1 MDKKLITDAIQNL
14 QIGNIVLHD
23 CNLTRFKPLPE
34 FREFEFGQQFKLSV
48 QHEKFKA
55 TVIGKSPYIF
65 RVLVGLGVRVVNVQD
80 SQPEPLYQ
88 IEASFEVDYTMTNDV
103 TDEALHEF
111 AQFNSVHNVW
121 PFWRQFVYSMANQS
135 HLPCPE
141 VPLNAS
147 LQSLED
153 AASQQSM

>member
-1 MDKKLITDAIQNL
+1 MDKKLIADASQNL
-14 QIGNIVLHD
+14 RLGNIVLYN

-34 FREFEFGQQFKLSV
+34 AGEFGQQLKLSI
-48 QHEKFKA
+48 QHEKFEA
-55 TVIGKSPYIF
+55 AVLEQSAHIF
-65 RVLVGLGVRVVNVQD
+65 RVLVGLGVRIVKVEE

-88 IEASFEVDYTMTNDV
+88 IEATFQVDYAITGDIA
-103 TDEALHEF
+103 DEALREF

-135 HLPCPE
+135 ALPCPE

-153 AASQQSM
+153 AAIQESV